1 MEQDVSSKDFDTAGM
16 TAWNSLTIL
25 LDKEDKL
32 FDDLKEFKTFY
43 YMIMEKLMN
52 EQETDA

>member
-1 MEQDVSSKDFDTAGM
+1 MQDVSSKDFDTAGM